1 MKKKDILT
9 LLKNQIK
16 SIMHTDYG
24 ETYAE
29 AERDDLHEV
38 VTEITAMAGGT
49 LLSIAA
55 ADERKLPESEC
66 FKIYYAF
73 RVAADSASSN
83 EKKEVLVIV
92 IRVFDDDPIFPS
104 ITGICVAAN
113 WYEREIFDMFGL
125 YPEHHLD
132 MRRLCHHKHFP
143 TDVFPLRK
151 DFAASSELFP
161 SSDIT
166 EARKVQGI
174 GPYELPVGPIHAGI
188 IEPGHFR
195 FSCYGE
201 HIINLDAQLFYT
213 HRGIEKMC
221 EGLDH
226 FKANF
231 LAERICGV
239 CSMAHSVA
247 YSNAV
252 EKIAGTSVPVRA
264 RTIRVILLELERMI
278 GHITDI
284 MGIAVDVAF
293 YAASSFAAKLREDL
307 MNEVYEVIRSR
318 YFHSVNM
325 PGGLRRDISDA
336 GVKKLSEMARRVC
349 RDLDILEDLLYS
361 STSFLERV
369 ETTGRLFTETVMEI
383 GVVGIGARASNVKCD
398 ARKAFGYEIYDNLD
412 FSEITHATQDVAA
425 RMAVRLG
432 EIRQSAKIIEQA
444 LSQLKSG
451 PVSSVIGKLPP
462 YKPAFGIVEAPKG
475 EHAHFLMFDDSNRIQ
490 RYRVR
495 SASYAN
501 WLALTFA
508 IKGNIVPDFP
518 VINKSF
524 NLCYSSCDR

>member
-1 MKKKDILT
+1 MKKRDILT
-9 LLKNQIK
+9 LLKNQIT
-16 SIMHTDYG
+16 SVTHTDYG

-29 AERDDLHEV
+29 AERDDLHEI
-38 VTEITAMAGGT
+38 VTEITAMAGGS

-55 ADERKLPESEC
+55 ADERKIPESGC

-73 RVAADSASSN
+73 RVTADSASAD
-83 EKKEVLVIV
+83 EKKEILVIV
-92 IRVFDDDPIFPS
+92 IRLFDDDLVFPS
-104 ITGICVAAN
+104 ITGVCVAAN

-143 TDVFPLRK
+143 MDTFPLRK
-151 DFAASSELFP
+151 DFPASSEMAP
-161 SSDIT
+161 CSDIT
-166 EARKVQGI
+166 EVRKVQGV

-195 FSCYGE
+195 FSCFGE
-201 HIINLDAQLFYT
+201 HVINLDAQLFYT

-221 EGLDH
+221 EGMDH

-239 CSMAHSVA
+239 CSLAHSVA

-252 EKIAGTSVPVRA
+252 EKIAGASVPDRA
-264 RTIRVILLELERMI
+264 MTIRVILLELERMI

-293 YAASSFAAKLREDL
+293 YVASTFAAKLREDL
-307 MNEVYEVIRSR
+307 MGEVYEVIRSR

-325 PGGLRRDISDA
+325 PGGLRRDIGDA
-336 GVKKLSEMARRVC
+336 GVKKLCDMALRVC
-349 RDLDILEDLLYS
+349 RDVDMLEDIIYS
-361 STSFLERV
+361 STSFLERI

-383 GVVGIGARASNVKCD
+383 GVVGVGARASNVKCD
-398 ARKAFGYEIYDNLD
+398 ARKAFGYEIYDKLD
-412 FSEITHATQDVAA
+412 FREITHAAQDVAA

-432 EIRQSAKIIEQA
+432 EIKQSAKIIEQS
-444 LSQLKSG
+444 LSRLKPG
-451 PVSSVIGKLPP
+451 PVSSMIGKLPS

-508 IKGNIVPDFP
+508 VKGNIVPDFP

-524 NLCYSSCDR
+524 NLCYSACDR